1 MYIQYQNNQF
11 FYRQFELFT
20 SCNVSNNASLA
31 SVLTGRVDKQMW
43 KGQGRGRRSQAFPNL
58 CGHPLWMTSKVRN
71 SINKISHQ
79 MWRNYTFI
87 QRNNATK
94 RAVAINID
102 VGSWIKF
109 AKNEV
114 EKIWVLLKHR
124 G

>member
-1 MYIQYQNNQF
+1 
-11 FYRQFELFT
+11 
-20 SCNVSNNASLA
+20 
-31 SVLTGRVDKQMW
+31 
-43 KGQGRGRRSQAFPNL
+43 
-58 CGHPLWMTSKVRN
+58 
-71 SINKISHQ
+71 

-114 EKIWVLLKHR
+114 EKIW
-124 G
+124 GPFET